1 MLSDLEIKPAFHQ
14 LIDKI
19 DNAEYLKELYDS
31 IAALLPQKDDILNG
45 LNPDE
50 SKKLEQSILQAKNG
64 ETTSDVI
71 VRQKIAKKWLTK

>member
-64 ETTSDVI
+64 ETVSDAI
-71 VRQKIAKKWLTK
+71 VRQKWVTK

>member
-19 DNAEYLKELYDS
+19 EDKEYLKELYDS
-31 IAALLPQKDDILNG
+31 IAALLPQKDDILDG

-50 SKKLEQSILQAKNG
+50 IKKLEQSILQAKNG
-64 ETTSDVI
+64 EITSDAI
-71 VRQKIAKKWLTK
+71 VRQKIVEKFGN

>member
-19 DNAEYLKELYDS
+19 ENAAYLKELYDS
-31 IAALLPQKDDILNG
+31 IAALLPQKDDILEG

-50 SKKLEQSILQAKNG
+50 TKKLEQSNK
-64 ETTSDVI
+64 
-71 VRQKIAKKWLTK
+71 

>member
-31 IAALLPQKDDILNG
+31 IAALLPQKDDILDG

-50 SKKLEQSILQAKNG
+50 TKKLEQSILQAKNG
-64 ETTSDVI
+64 ETTSDAI